1 MIGRFLVPLAIILGI
16 FVYMQGG
23 DSKSASAN
31 VTQACGAAADSVN
44 VMIDWPPPAI
54 APEETWVD
62 VGLTPAFTAG
72 TFHGNGPVAP
82 PQTSARVE
90 SLPDGVTLY
99 YRVNTKSKGS
109 WRVQAS
115 GSFKT
120 ECATAARAKP
130 TPAVDVDQLG
140 AVAGV
145 SGRRGGADRAR
156 RAARRR
162 RR

>member
-16 FVYMQGG
+16 FVYMRGG

-31 VTQACGAAADSVN
+31 VTQACGAVVDSVN
-44 VMIDWPPPAI
+44 VTIDWPPPAI

-72 TFHGNGPVAP
+72 TFHGNGPIAP
-82 PQTSARVE
+82 PRTSARVE

-99 YRVNTKSKGS
+99 YRVNTKSKDN

-120 ECATAARAKP
+120 DCAAVAHAKP
-130 TPAVDVDQLG
+130 TPAVDV
-140 AVAGV
+140 V
-145 SGRRGGADRAR
+145 SSGP
-156 RAARRR
+156 
-162 RR
+162 